1 MVPWYP
7 GRGEIY
13 ENRKRI
19 KGNAKENGK
28 SSFDSKKERVI
39 EMITPMLKAF
49 KINNFDYE
57 VDLENGKE
65 ILVINNQKICCTWNS
80 MGAIKCEV
88 IGYLFV
94 NIWCKHRYLGTFETQ
109 SLNRVK
115 EFWMRKNSYVRSEEK
130 WN

>member
-1 MVPWYP
+1 MKT
-7 GRGEIY
+7 EKELKEMQKKM
-13 ENRKRI
+13 ENLHLI
-19 KGNAKENGK
+19 Q
-28 SSFDSKKERVI
+28 KKERVI

-80 MGAIKCEV
+80 MEAIKCEV